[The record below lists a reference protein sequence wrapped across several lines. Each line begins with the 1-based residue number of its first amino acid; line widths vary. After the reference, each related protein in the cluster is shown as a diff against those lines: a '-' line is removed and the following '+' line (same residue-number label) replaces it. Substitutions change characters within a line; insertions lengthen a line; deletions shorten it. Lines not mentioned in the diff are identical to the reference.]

1 MLRSFSYFI
10 TLQLTNTVLPNVN
23 KKTDMKQ
30 LHSLIGSYYDTIINS
45 KQLNRNQSGNKGD
58 RLLLNLTGTSGQKLF
73 SISVAKE

>member
-1 MLRSFSYFI
+1 
-10 TLQLTNTVLPNVN
+10 
-23 KKTDMKQ
+23 MKQ